1 MNLPRW
7 KQPHGS
13 VVFMAKLT
21 EEVGEVGKA
30 LRHRLEGKNDNLV
43 EELDHVIYI
52 ATCWR
57 EQEVSDGT
65 KT

>member
-1 MNLPRW
+1 
-7 KQPHGS
+7 
-13 VVFMAKLT
+13 MAKLT